1 MGNHEPQP
9 EPRSSSGR
17 FTRSKNIV
25 CQITNP
31 APVLW
36 YTLPFKSKAMPVE
49 EDLTTLSY
57 ARGPSRPLLDLT
69 IGGLL
74 HRTASR
80 YPDRLAVASCH
91 QQKRLT
97 WAGLSAEADRVA
109 RGLWS
114 LGIRKGDRVG
124 LWSTSCIEW
133 IMMHM
138 GCARAGVALV
148 NVNPA
153 YRSHELQFTLTRS
166 RMKALFL
173 WHKDRHAD
181 YEEILGRARHGLNLE
196 LAHTIYFDSPEW
208 PALLDAEGRLPDYV
222 DPDDIANIQYTS
234 GTTGL
239 PKGVMLSHHNVVNN
253 GQFLAQGFHYTE
265 QDKIVVPVP
274 LFHCYGCV
282 IGTMTAVNT
291 GAAIILPNWTFDP
304 RATLKAVHDERATS
318 VYGVPAMYVAEMA
331 LPDFA
336 TYDLTS
342 LRTGMMSGAPCPVEL
357 MKRVLNEMHC
367 RELVIAYG
375 QTETSPVVT
384 MSDADDPI
392 EIRVSTV
399 GRAMPQTEI
408 QIASMETGEP
418 LPIGQQGEVCVRGY
432 ALMKGYDGDPEATAQ
447 VIRPDGWLHTG
458 DLGIMHDDGCIHL
471 TGRSRDV
478 IIRGGENIYPREVE
492 EFLYTHPKVGEV
504 QVVGI
509 PNARLGEIVA
519 AWVRL
524 RPGLKPE
531 IDATEEEIKQWCQGQ
546 IAYFKI
552 PEHVRFVTEFPATLS
567 GKIQKYKIREFEIE
581 ARGLQSVANAA
592 TA

>member
-1 MGNHEPQP
+1 
-9 EPRSSSGR
+9 
-17 FTRSKNIV
+17 
-25 CQITNP
+25 
-31 APVLW
+31 
-36 YTLPFKSKAMPVE
+36 MPVE
-49 EDLTTLSY
+49 ENLGSRSY

-69 IGGLL
+69 IGDLL
-74 HRTASR
+74 HRAAQR
-80 YPDRLAVASCH
+80 FPDRLAIASLH
-91 QQKRLT
+91 QGRRLT
-97 WAGLSAEADRVA
+97 WAELSAAADRVA

-114 LGIRKGDRVG
+114 LGIRRGDRVG
-124 LWSTSCIEW
+124 LWSTNCIEW
-133 IMMHM
+133 VMMHM
-138 GCARAGVALV
+138 GCARAGAALV

-153 YRSHELQFTLTRS
+153 YRSHELSFTLTRS

-173 WHKDRHAD
+173 WHTDKRAD

-196 LAHTIYFDSPEW
+196 LQHTVYFDSPLW
-208 PALLDAEGRLPDYV
+208 PALLDAEGRLPDHV
-222 DPDDIANIQYTS
+222 VVDDIANIQYTS

-282 IGTMTAVNT
+282 IGTMSAVNS

-304 RATLKAVHDERATS
+304 RATLQAVHDERATS

-331 LPDFA
+331 LDDFSQF
-336 TYDLTS
+336 DLTS

-357 MKRVLNEMHC
+357 MKRVLDEMHC

-384 MSDADDPI
+384 MSDAGDSI
-392 EIRVSTV
+392 EIRVKTV

-408 QIASMETGEP
+408 KIASLDSGETLPAGE
-418 LPIGQQGEVCVRGY
+418 QGEVCVRGY
-432 ALMKGYDGDPEATAQ
+432 ALMKGYDGDPEGTAL
-447 VIRPDGWLHTG
+447 VIHQDGWLHTG
-458 DLGIMHDDGCIHL
+458 DLGVMRTDGCIHL

-492 EFLYTHPKVGEV
+492 EFLYTHPKVDEV

-509 PNARLGEIVA
+509 PNVRLGEIVV

-524 RPGLKPE
+524 RPGLEPGVA
-531 IDATEEEIKQWCQGQ
+531 ATEEEIRKFCQGQ
-546 IAYFKI
+546 IAYYKI
-552 PEHVRFVTEFPATLS
+552 PEYIRFVSDFPATLS
-567 GKIQKYKIREFEIE
+567 GKIQKYKMREFEIE
-581 ARGLQSVANAA
+581 ARNLQSVATAA

>member
-1 MGNHEPQP
+1 M
-9 EPRSSSGR
+9 
-17 FTRSKNIV
+17 
-25 CQITNP
+25 
-31 APVLW
+31 A
-36 YTLPFKSKAMPVE
+36 VE
-49 EDLTTLSY
+49 EDLRTQSY
-57 ARGPSRPLLDLT
+57 ARGPDRPLLELT
-69 IGGLL
+69 IGDLL
-74 HRTASR
+74 RRTAER
-80 YPDRLAVASCH
+80 FGDRLAVASCH
-91 QQKRLT
+91 QDERLT
-97 WAGLSAEADRVA
+97 WAELSDEADSAA

-114 LGIRKGDRVG
+114 LGIRRGDRVG
-124 LWSTSCIEW
+124 LWSTNCIEW
-133 IMMHM
+133 IVMHM
-138 GCARAGVALV
+138 ACARAGAALV

-173 WHKDRHAD
+173 WHKDKRAD
-181 YEEILGRARHGLNLE
+181 YEEILSRARHGLTIE
-196 LAHTIYFDSPEW
+196 LKHIVYFDSPEW
-208 PALLDAEGRLPDYV
+208 LALKYTPGELPAHVAV
-222 DPDDIANIQYTS
+222 DDVANIQYTS

-239 PKGVMLSHHNVVNN
+239 PKGVMLTHHNVVNN

-274 LFHCYGCV
+274 LFHCFGCV
-282 IGTMTAVNT
+282 IGTMSAVNS
-291 GAAIILPNWTFDP
+291 GAAILLPNWTFDP
-304 RATLKAVHDERATS
+304 RATLKAIHDERATS
-318 VYGVPAMYVAEMA
+318 VYGVPAMYVAELA
-331 LPDFA
+331 LDDFA
-336 TYDLTS
+336 SYDLRS

-357 MKRVLNEMHC
+357 MKRVLEEMHC

-384 MSDADDPI
+384 MSDAADPI
-392 EIRVSTV
+392 EIRVKTV

-408 QIASMETGEP
+408 QIASTATGEP
-418 LPIGQQGEVCVRGY
+418 LPCGEQGEVCVRGY
-432 ALMKGYDGDPEATAQ
+432 ALMKGYDGDPEGTAQ
-447 VIRPDGWLHTG
+447 VIKPDGWLHTG
-458 DLGIMHDDGCIHL
+458 DLGVMREDGCIHL

-492 EFLYTHPKVGEV
+492 EFLYTHPKVDEV

-524 RPGLKPE
+524 KPGLKPE
-531 IDATEEEIKQWCQGQ
+531 VDATEQEIREFCQGQ
-546 IAYFKI
+546 IAYYKI

-581 ARGLQSVANAA
+581 ARGLQDIAKTA

>member
-1 MGNHEPQP
+1 M
-9 EPRSSSGR
+9 
-17 FTRSKNIV
+17 
-25 CQITNP
+25 
-31 APVLW
+31 A
-36 YTLPFKSKAMPVE
+36 VE
-49 EDLTTLSY
+49 EELCMLSY
-57 ARGPSRPLLDLT
+57 ARGPARPLLELT
-69 IGGLL
+69 IGDLL
-74 HRTASR
+74 HRTAER
-80 YPDRLAVASCH
+80 FPDRLAVASRH
-91 QQKRLT
+91 QYERLT
-97 WAGLSAEADRVA
+97 WAELSDEADSVA

-114 LGIRKGDRVG
+114 LGIRRGDRVG
-124 LWSTSCIEW
+124 LWSTNCIEW
-133 IMMHM
+133 IVMHM
-138 GCARAGVALV
+138 ACARAGAALV

-153 YRSHELQFTLTRS
+153 YRSHELQFTLVRS

-173 WHKDRHAD
+173 WHRDKRAD

-196 LAHTIYFDSPEW
+196 LEHTIYFDSPEW
-208 PALLDAEGRLPDYV
+208 QALRYTPGELPAHVAV
-222 DPDDIANIQYTS
+222 DDIANIQYTS

-239 PKGVMLSHHNVVNN
+239 PKGVMLTHHNIVNN
-253 GQFLAQGFHYTE
+253 GQFLAHGFHYTE
-265 QDKIVVPVP
+265 EDRIVVPVP

-282 IGTMTAVNT
+282 IGTMSALNS
-291 GAAIILPNWTFDP
+291 GAAIILPNWTFDA
-304 RATLKAVHDERATS
+304 RATLKAVHDERATC

-336 TYDLTS
+336 QYDLTS

-357 MKRVLNEMHC
+357 MKRVLGEMHC
-367 RELVIAYG
+367 GELVIAYG

-384 MSDADDPI
+384 MSDAADSI
-392 EIRVSTV
+392 EIRVNTV

-408 QIASMETGEP
+408 QIVSTATGET
-418 LPIGQQGEVCVRGY
+418 LPAGEQGEVCVRGY
-432 ALMKGYDGDPEATAQ
+432 ALMKGYDGDAEGTAQ
-447 VIRPDGWLHTG
+447 VIREDGWLRTG
-458 DLGIMHDDGCIHL
+458 DLGIMREDGCIHL

-492 EFLYTHPKVGEV
+492 EFLYTHPKVDEA

-524 RPGLKPE
+524 KPGVE
-531 IDATEEEIKQWCQGQ
+531 ATEEEIRAFCQGQ
-546 IAYFKI
+546 IAYYKV
-552 PEHVRFVTEFPATLS
+552 PEHVRFVDDFPATLS

>member
-1 MGNHEPQP
+1 
-9 EPRSSSGR
+9 
-17 FTRSKNIV
+17 
-25 CQITNP
+25 
-31 APVLW
+31 
-36 YTLPFKSKAMPVE
+36 MPVE
-49 EDLTTLSY
+49 EKLSTLSY

-69 IGGLL
+69 VGDLL
-74 HRTASR
+74 HRTAAR
-80 YPDRLAVASCH
+80 YPDRLAVASLH

-97 WAGLSAEADRVA
+97 WAELDAMADRVA

-114 LGIRKGDRVG
+114 LGIRHGDRVG
-124 LWSTSCIEW
+124 LWSTNCIEW
-133 IMMHM
+133 VIMHM
-138 GCARAGVALV
+138 GCARSGAALV

-153 YRSHELQFTLTRS
+153 YRSHELQYTLTHS

-173 WHKDRHAD
+173 WHNDKRAD
-181 YEEILGRARHGLNLE
+181 YEEILGRACHGLDDLALE
-196 LAHTIYFDSPEW
+196 HTIYFDSPEW
-208 PALLDAEGRLPDYV
+208 PALLDADGRLPDRV
-222 DPDDIANIQYTS
+222 ASDDIANIQYTS

-239 PKGVMLSHHNVVNN
+239 PKGVLLTHHNVVNN

-282 IGTMTAVNT
+282 IGTMSALNT
-291 GAAIILPNWTFDP
+291 GAALILPNWTFDA
-304 RATLKAVHDERATS
+304 RATLRAVHEERATS
-318 VYGVPAMYVAEMA
+318 VYGVPAMYVAEFA
-331 LPDFA
+331 LDDFA
-336 TYDLTS
+336 SYDTTS

-357 MKRVLNEMHC
+357 MKRVLGEMHC

-384 MSDADDPI
+384 MSDAEDTI
-392 EIRVSTV
+392 EVRVKTV

-408 QIASMETGEP
+408 AIRSLDTREL
-418 LPIGQQGEVCVRGY
+418 LPYGQQGEVCVRGY
-432 ALMKGYDGDPEATAQ
+432 ALMKGYDGDPDGTAD

-458 DLGIMHDDGCIHL
+458 DLGVMREDGCIHI

-509 PNARLGEIVA
+509 PNARLGEIVV

-524 RPGLKPE
+524 EPGVQ
-531 IDATEEEIKQWCQGQ
+531 ATEEEIKAFCQGQ
-546 IAYFKI
+546 IAYYKI
-552 PEHVRFVTEFPATLS
+552 PEHIRFVTEFPATLS
-567 GKIQKYKIREFEIE
+567 GKIQKYKMREFEIE
-581 ARGLQSVANAA
+581 DRGLQAIATAA